1 MNKIENINIVS
12 LKMIRD
18 KTLSFNNI
26 SSPDVVYDICDEILK
41 DCDKE
46 NMIVICLDTQNK
58 PTNINI
64 AGVGSISSAIVEPR
78 EIFKTAILSNS
89 KSIIIA
95 HNHPS
100 GKVNPSHADIFLTK
114 RLIKCGTLLGIKI
127 LDHIIVGDK
136 EYFSFKENCTCDFN
150 ITDKVKNFIEEED

>member
-1 MNKIENINIVS
+1 MENINVVS
-12 LKMIRD
+12 LKMVRD
-18 KTLSFNNI
+18 RILSFDNI
-26 SSPDVVYDICDEILK
+26 SSPGIVYDICDEILR
-41 DCDKE
+41 DCDRE

-58 PTNINI
+58 PTNISI
-64 AGVGSISSAIVEPR
+64 VGVGSIKAAIVEPR

-89 KSIIIA
+89 NSIIVA

-100 GKVNPSHADIFLTK
+100 GQVKPSHTDIYLTK

-136 EYFSFKENCTCDFN
+136 EYFSFRENYTCNFDVN
-150 ITDKVKNFIEEED
+150 DKVKSFIEEED

>member
-12 LKMIRD
+12 LKMTRD

-26 SSPDVVYDICDEILK
+26 SSPDIVYDICDEMLK
-41 DCDKE
+41 DCDRE

-64 AGVGSISSAIVEPR
+64 VGVGSINSTIVEPR

-89 KSIIIA
+89 NSIIIA

-100 GKVNPSHADIFLTK
+100 GKVKPSYADIFLTK

-127 LDHIIVGDK
+127 LDHVIVGDK
-136 EYFSFKENCTCDFN
+136 EYFSFKENNTCNFN
-150 ITDKVKNFIEEED
+150 IKDEVKDFIEED